1 MIKQACCA
9 IGAAVALVSAIF
21 GVGLGLLGLKA
32 AHYWWLAPDFIMC
45 TGIWSSRG
53 DTPLPEQILLGFWWL
68 LVDVI
73 ATIVVVCVGVGF
85 FLAWRALYRKC
96 RAFWT

>member
-32 AHYWWLAPDFIMC
+32 AHCWWLAPDFIMC
-45 TGIWSSRG
+45 TGIQPQGGAR
-53 DTPLPEQILLGFWWL
+53 LLEQVFLGFWWL